1 MILSINMH
9 IDNQKYDA
17 RRKLCIIGMDELVI
31 RFCPFF
37 VITNPHIEA
46 LSLIYIQ
53 KEACIAN
60 VAFDGL
66 TDLED

>member
-37 VITNPHIEA
+37 VILKSAT
-46 LSLIYIQ
+46 YR
-53 KEACIAN
+53 
-60 VAFDGL
+60 V
-66 TDLED
+66 